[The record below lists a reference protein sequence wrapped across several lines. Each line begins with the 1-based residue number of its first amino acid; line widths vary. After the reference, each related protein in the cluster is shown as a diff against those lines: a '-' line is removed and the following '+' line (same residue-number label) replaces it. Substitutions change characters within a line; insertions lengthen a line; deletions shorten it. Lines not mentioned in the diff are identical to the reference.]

1 MAKIISEGKA
11 QSGTQLLLENEDMPA
26 ELVVHLAKEIP
37 EEQEVIFIN
46 NKDPSQVLEFHYH
59 TKTHPLK
66 HYKLIPGQ
74 KRKLPVEVI
83 KHLEGQSDKD
93 PYSCHRREY
102 EERFVDGSTQLFV
115 RNYVSYYQCRPV
127 R

>member
-1 MAKIISEGKA
+1 MAKVIDSR
-11 QSGTQLLLENEDMPA
+11 QNTGTQALLDNPDMPA
-26 ELVVHLAKEIP
+26 ELVVHIASQIP
-37 EEQEVIFIN
+37 EEQEIIFIN
-46 NKDPSQVLEFHYH
+46 NKDPGETLEFHYH
-59 TKTHPLK
+59 SKTHPLK

-83 KHLEGQSDKD
+83 KHLEGQSDND

-102 EERFVDGSTQLFV
+102 EEKFVDGFSQLFV

>member
-1 MAKIISEGKA
+1 MAKVIDSRDN
-11 QSGTQLLLENEDMPA
+11 QGTKFLLENPDVPA
-26 ELVVHLAKEIP
+26 ELVVHTSAQLP
-37 EEQEVIFIN
+37 EEQEIIFIN
-46 NKDPSQVLEFHYH
+46 NKDPGEVLEFHFH
-59 TKTHPLK
+59 SKTHPLK

-83 KHLEGQSDKD
+83 KHLEGQGDKD
-93 PYSCHRREY
+93 PYSCHKREY
-102 EERFVDGSTQLFV
+102 EEKFVDGFSQLFV